1 MVLYNDGTMKAYNVS
16 KDGFN
21 LTREMKKGIR
31 HIWQFGPVLVQEGKG
46 TLKSKY
52 RTRHPRNIIGYYEP
66 GHYVLVTVDGRT
78 KKAIGMTEEE
88 EVELMLSL
96 GCQEAMNLDGGT
108 SAVMTFMGKIIS
120 SPSNMGTG
128 RAEGGRKLLDMV
140 LFGEFDAE
148 GNAPA
153 LADIPPEKFRIA
165 E

>member
-1 MVLYNDGTMKAYNVS
+1 
-16 KDGFN
+16 
-21 LTREMKKGIR
+21 
-31 HIWQFGPVLVQEGKG
+31 
-46 TLKSKY
+46 
-52 RTRHPRNIIGYYEP
+52 
-66 GHYVLVTVDGRT
+66 
-78 KKAIGMTEEE
+78 
-88 EVELMLSL
+88 
-96 GCQEAMNLDGGT
+96 
-108 SAVMTFMGKIIS
+108 MGEIIS